1 MTAGG
6 MILYPGK
13 SLKFATEQADF
24 PLPPLVI
31 QAGPQATKSVHEFF
45 FGTISNPNTRAAYAR
60 AIGQFFVWCERR
72 GISLEQIEPLTV
84 AAYIRQHPAAAP
96 TVKQHL
102 AAIRML
108 FDYLVVTQVVPHNPA
123 ASVKGPSYVVKKG
136 KTPVLTGSEARTLL
150 ASINTSTLVG
160 LRNRALIGTMIYSFA
175 RISAVVNM
183 NVEDY
188 FQSGSYRW
196 LRLLEKGSRH
206 HELPAHHSIIRYL
219 DEYLAAAGI
228 AGERKNPL
236 FRTFLRRTGQ
246 LTSNRLDRAAAFR
259 MVRQAAI
266 KAGLGDRICNHTFRA
281 TGITA
286 YLSNNGTLEKA
297 QQIAAHA
304 SPRTTKLY
312 DRTNDAL
319 DLDEIERIIL

>member
-1 MTAGG
+1 
-6 MILYPGK
+6 MIQKNL
-13 SLKFATEQADF
+13 SLFPSGPPMRPVEQPAL
-24 PLPPLVI
+24 PLPSLVI
-31 QAGPQATKSVHEFF
+31 QAGSRASKCVFEFF
-45 FGTISNPNTRAAYAR
+45 YGTISNNNTRAAYAR
-60 AIGQFFVWCERR
+60 AIGQFFTWCEHR
-72 GISLEQIEPLTV
+72 GISLEKIEPLMV

-108 FDYLVVTQVVPHNPA
+108 FDYLVISQVVPHNPA

-150 ASINTSTLVG
+150 ASIDTSTLAG

-188 FQSGSYRW
+188 YQNGSYRW

-206 HELPAHHSIIRYL
+206 HELPAHHNIIRYL

-228 AGERKNPL
+228 AGEKKTPL
-236 FRTFLRRTGQ
+236 FRSFLRRTGQ
-246 LTSNRLDRAAAFR
+246 LTANRLDRASAFR
-259 MVRQAAI
+259 MVRQTAI
-266 KAGLGDRICNHTFRA
+266 RAGLGDRICNHTFRA

-297 QQIAAHA
+297 QQIAAHT